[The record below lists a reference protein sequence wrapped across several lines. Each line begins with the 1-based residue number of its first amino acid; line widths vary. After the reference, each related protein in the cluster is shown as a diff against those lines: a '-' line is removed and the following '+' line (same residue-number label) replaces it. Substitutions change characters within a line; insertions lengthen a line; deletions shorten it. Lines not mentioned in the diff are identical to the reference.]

1 MLLKRFA
8 YPCWYSDMVPR
19 FARPVPVLSMIT
31 NEVLDYIYTVHGH
44 RIMNWNRAVLNPPAL
59 QIYAQVISQK
69 GSPLQNCF
77 GFVDGTVRPI
87 ARPDNNQRIVYNGH
101 KRVHA
106 LKFQSL
112 ALPNGIIGHLYGPV
126 GKYFCS

>member
-1 MLLKRFA
+1 
-8 YPCWYSDMVPR
+8 MVPR
-19 FARPVPVLSMIT
+19 FARPVPVLRMVT
-31 NEVLDYIYTVHGH
+31 NEVLDYIYTVHSH
-44 RIMNWNRAVLNPPAL
+44 RIINWNPAVLNPPAL
-59 QIYAQVISQK
+59 QIYAQVISQR

-106 LKFQSL
+106 LKFKSL
-112 ALPNGIIGHLYGPV
+112 ALPNGIVGHLYGPLV
-126 GKYFCS
+126 STSIPEVSLTCKR